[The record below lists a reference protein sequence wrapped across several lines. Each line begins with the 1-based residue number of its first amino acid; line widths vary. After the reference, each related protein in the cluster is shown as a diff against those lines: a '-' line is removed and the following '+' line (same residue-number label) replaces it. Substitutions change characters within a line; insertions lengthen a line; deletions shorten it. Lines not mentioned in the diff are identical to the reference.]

1 MKFASGLTHKLLGAA
16 AVAALL
22 ATASPAS
29 AAFVFHTG
37 EIGGS
42 PFNLVG
48 ATDVNSGTG
57 SLGSLTMDFSSTQS
71 FNVVTGAATIFSN
84 ESTGLDNLYVEFS
97 PDLEAIG
104 WNVELLTGRDS
115 PDGPFL
121 MTVSVNGGITA
132 GADYFTVNPLAP
144 PMKYWIS
151 ATGADSIDTLDFTF
165 DPSIKGFKQFRP
177 DALGGSPP
185 VAVPEPATW
194 AMLIGGFAMVGAMVR
209 RRRFAIA

>member
-29 AAFVFHTG
+29 AAFIFHTG

-57 SLGSLTMDFSSTQS
+57 SLGSLTMNFSSNES
-71 FNVVTGAATIFSN
+71 FDVVTGAATIFSN
-84 ESTGLDNLYVEFS
+84 DSTGLDDLHVEFS

-104 WNVELLTGRDS
+104 WNVELLTGGGA
-115 PDGPFL
+115 PDGPFA
-121 MTVSVNGGITA
+121 MTVSVNSGITA
-132 GADYFTVNPLAP
+132 GADFFTVDPMIK
-144 PMKYWIS
+144 PMKYWIV
-151 ATGADSIDTLDFTF
+151 ATGGDSIDTLDFTF
-165 DPSIKGFKQFRP
+165 DPNIKGFKQFRP

-209 RRRFAIA
+209 RRRFATA